1 MPALSDRFAVVLVRP
16 TESGNVGA
24 SARAM
29 ANTGLD
35 QLVLVEPAAP
45 IDRVAR
51 AFAVSAGA
59 ILDSARL
66 APSLDEALGSFE
78 RVVGTTST
86 RNRQLG
92 IPIVTVAE
100 FAANQLS
107 PEEETPTTALV
118 FGPER
123 SGLNNDELSRC
134 SALIQIPT
142 APEQPTLNLSQ
153 AVLLV
158 AHSLFLATPEAAA
171 AAGSEAEPL
180 APTAEIKGLFGHVRE
195 VLEGVG
201 FTRDDTA
208 AGVLRDL
215 RQLAART
222 SLTQREVQI
231 LRGICRRTLRHLR

>member
-24 SARAM
+24 TARAM
-29 ANTGLD
+29 ANTGVD

-59 ILDSARL
+59 ILDRARH
-66 APSLDEALGSFE
+66 APSLDAALGSFQ

-92 IPIVTVAE
+92 IPIVTTAE
-100 FAANQLS
+100 FAASQLS
-107 PEEETPTTALV
+107 PEVEAPTTALV

-134 SALIQIPT
+134 STLIQIPT

-158 AHSLFLATPEAAA
+158 CHALFLATPEAAA
-171 AAGSEAEPL
+171 AGSEADPL
-180 APTAEIKGLFGHVRE
+180 APTAEIEGLFGHVRE

-222 SLTQREVQI
+222 SLTQREAQI